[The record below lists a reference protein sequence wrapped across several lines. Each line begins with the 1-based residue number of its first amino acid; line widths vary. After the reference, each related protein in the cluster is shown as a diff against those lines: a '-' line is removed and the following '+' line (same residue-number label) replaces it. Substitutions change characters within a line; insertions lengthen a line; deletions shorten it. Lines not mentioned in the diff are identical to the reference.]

1 MKDAFISYSRLDGAI
16 GRKLYDGLIAKKRDL
31 WMDWRDIPVT
41 AEWWKEIT
49 TGIEISNNFVFLL
62 SPNSLSSPICQLEID
77 YARANNK
84 RLKPV
89 LISAFDETE
98 VLARLKER
106 ELNEFQKLLLDGRD
120 LMTIA
125 RDNLT
130 ALSSVN
136 WIVLKVPSSS
146 GDILAP
152 LDLGELITALDI
164 DLDYIREHTRIL
176 IRTRDWEQLGN
187 AQSLLLRGDDLI
199 RAEKWLE
206 QNKDGQNSSLP
217 LPTDKQTNY
226 ISASRII
233 EDELESRAKMQVRR
247 TRQLRNAAV
256 IAALIGVGALIS
268 TSFAIQQSEQAFNQV
283 STATVALSTAQIG
296 EATAIERERN
306 ANIQVIN
313 SGQTLT
319 PLPPTFTMIAKQLD
333 QGRSRIESL
342 RLAAQADAA
351 LQGNLSPIVA
361 SQLAVAAL
369 RVAYTS
375 EADSALMRALTTV
388 PVTRFD
394 AESNPTS
401 IVFSP
406 NGRFVLTSGKYGPTR
421 LWDAKAGTELRR
433 YAENSSNIC
442 SNFTPSI
449 DTLWTV
455 SSKGAL
461 SLWNTST
468 GLQLKIVNLYTLNRS
483 QAQWLR

>member
-164 DLDYIREHTRIL
+164 DLDYIREH
-176 IRTRDWEQLGN
+176 
-187 AQSLLLRGDDLI
+187 
-199 RAEKWLE
+199 
-206 QNKDGQNSSLP
+206 
-217 LPTDKQTNY
+217 
-226 ISASRII
+226 
-233 EDELESRAKMQVRR
+233 
-247 TRQLRNAAV
+247 
-256 IAALIGVGALIS
+256 
-268 TSFAIQQSEQAFNQV
+268 
-283 STATVALSTAQIG
+283 
-296 EATAIERERN
+296 
-306 ANIQVIN
+306 
-313 SGQTLT
+313 
-319 PLPPTFTMIAKQLD
+319 
-333 QGRSRIESL
+333 
-342 RLAAQADAA
+342 
-351 LQGNLSPIVA
+351 
-361 SQLAVAAL
+361 
-369 RVAYTS
+369 
-375 EADSALMRALTTV
+375 
-388 PVTRFD
+388 
-394 AESNPTS
+394 
-401 IVFSP
+401 
-406 NGRFVLTSGKYGPTR
+406 
-421 LWDAKAGTELRR
+421 
-433 YAENSSNIC
+433 
-442 SNFTPSI
+442 
-449 DTLWTV
+449 
-455 SSKGAL
+455 
-461 SLWNTST
+461 
-468 GLQLKIVNLYTLNRS
+468 
-483 QAQWLR
+483 